1 MRHNISQDI
10 FLSSLTILVVM
21 ICSMTFA
28 MGSAIITEVF
38 RDTDGME
45 SSQSNDVDVISQPTP
60 DASRLSCDGIN
71 YRESADGVRYVREAG
86 GGVYIGADINNK
98 FTVYSLEQGYVTEI
112 RDRALD
118 EETTRKLEYALHNC
132 RGPFITSGMV
142 LTGKRL

>member
-28 MGSAIITEVF
+28 MGSAILTEVF
-38 RDTDGME
+38 RDTDVLE
-45 SSQSNDVDVISQPTP
+45 SSQSGDVDVISQPTP
-60 DASRLSCDGIN
+60 AATRLSCDGIN

-98 FTVYSLEQGYVTEI
+98 FTIYSLEQGYVTEI
-112 RDRALD
+112 GGRALD
-118 EETTRKLEYALHNC
+118 EDTTRKLEYALHNC

-142 LTGKRL
+142 LLGKKL